1 MNLLLVQAGE
11 STWEQEG
18 RIEAP
23 SGAPL
28 TEDGFKHAT
37 RIAEQLRGRGAR
49 TIYASDA
56 DAEQQ
61 TAKVVAHQLKLRMHT
76 DPLLN
81 DLDFGLWQGLLIED
95 IRQRQPKLFKQW
107 LESPADTCPPGG
119 EPLQDAQARLLG
131 SLRLLMRHTRR
142 LPMVVVLR
150 PLAMGLVRC
159 HLDDAPLDNLWSVV
173 DRAFTFAAYDA
184 KPQHF

>member
-11 STWEQEG
+11 STWEREG

-28 TEDGFKHAT
+28 TEDGFKHAA
-37 RIAEQLRGRGAR
+37 RIAEAIRGHGAR

-56 DAEQQ
+56 DAEKQ
-61 TAKVVAHQLKLRMHT
+61 TAKVIAHQLKLRMYT

-81 DLDFGLWQGLLIED
+81 DLDFGLWQGLLIDD
-95 IRQRQPKLFKQW
+95 IRQRQPRLFRQW
-107 LESPADTCPPGG
+107 LESPAATCPPGG

-131 SLRLLMRHTRR
+131 SLRLLMRNTRR

-159 HLDDAPLDNLWSVV
+159 HLDDIPLDNLWSLV
-173 DRAFTFAAYDA
+173 DREFTFEAYDA
-184 KPQHF
+184 RPQHF